1 MIKLAKV
8 KFNSKLKDVVFFVAY
23 GPNGMYFENVDDQKI
38 LHRTDGQDL
47 YTSRSYPIDGVSF
60 YTTKLGYSFVP
71 NVALNL
77 GLTGANPPSIN
88 LNGGNKST
96 ENWYLELYGWN
107 STLNTANDVFTLT
120 NRSSDYIQSND
131 DAMDGSTI
139 SYTIDKVSV
148 PSDIQ
153 TNLVTGD
160 TTVFNRLIVNFAGNI
175 AKGDKLTVKYG
186 NETITTNI
194 IENAT
199 NVSATWTA
207 SHIPDGTHWSFEY
220 THGEAPQP
228 PKPAEK
234 TYKLVSTLQNAK
246 IIEPQPIE
254 DDYGKLSYYL
264 DPKHTTIKLQAND
277 GYSFD
282 SDGSLK
288 YNRSRFNKATLT
300 IKATHTN
307 TATITLPTDIDWS
320 SQQYFMLTMSAVKS
334 ENVETPKPPK
344 PVEKTT
350 VEFTSSDDGIQWQNA
365 TMIDSGSNFTNPV
378 IIQKGYELRQPLAVE
393 FTDKNDKTVTLTY
406 GSGSNVYF
414 DGDTPNKTTWNL
426 TVNTGYKKLNIK
438 AGQTKYKTYELQ
450 TTLQNA
456 KIIEPQA
463 IEDDY
468 GKTRYYLDPKHTT
481 IKLQAND
488 GYTFESD
495 GSLTYQRD
503 LLDRGTLTI
512 KATHTNTATVTLP
525 SNIDWSNQDYFMLT
539 MGAVKSEIVETTG
552 GFTNIYKAD
561 YTNLL
566 KFSNEVIVKITGGQG
581 GSIQSYDVTP
591 YINNLIMLPFNV
603 PTGEKSTIVAG
614 NETFTTQLPTV
625 DNNYLTVDLGK
636 IKVDE
641 QYKNGFDYYQV
652 KTRLMLPYTNMIELD
667 PKHVINQTVSIKYI
681 VNVVNGDT
689 TINLSNNDDLF
700 YSNQVNLASEIPFIS
715 SATKGSQYTV
725 INQLKTVFRNSIKQ
739 AYIIIEQPT
748 PVLNSDFYPT
758 NEKGTLKG
766 YTGNVKASLLNNMD
780 INSNELNA
788 LQNILETGVKIK

>member
-1 MIKLAKV
+1 MVNYNQKYKNEVIVTITENDGNNYDSSVTDNGYFSAVGQKTSGKLTKISHVRHMNVWSV
-8 KFNSKLKDVVFFVAY
+8 KPDTVLKPEGNVIRISDDDGPLANIYTRHIHDEQLTGINTDVTLRFTSRDNNVTFNSFNSA
-23 GPNGMYFENVDDQKI
+23 GMTQDIGNLRNRENVVPF
-38 LHRTDGQDL
+38 DL
-47 YTSRSYPIDGVSF
+47 TVTTPSDVKCN
-60 YTTKLGYSFVP
+60 YTTGKHSYIKNQS
-71 NVALNL
+71 LNL
-77 GLTGANPPSIN
+77 TF
-88 LNGGNKST
+88 
-96 ENWYLELYGWN
+96 
-107 STLNTANDVFTLT
+107 D
-120 NRSSDYIQSND
+120 
-131 DAMDGSTI
+131 
-139 SYTIDKVSV
+139 
-148 PSDIQ
+148 
-153 TNLVTGD
+153 
-160 TTVFNRLIVNFAGNI
+160 GNI
-175 AKGDKLTVKYG
+175 KKGDKIILKRNNHNDVTS
-186 NETITTNI
+186 NI
-194 IENAT
+194 QFDSDFIFSNLGFN
-199 NVSATWTA
+199 NVTKAEF
-207 SHIPDGTHWSFEY
+207 IY
-220 THGEAPQP
+220 THGDTPQ
-228 PKPAEK
+228 
-234 TYKLVSTLQNAK
+234 
-246 IIEPQPIE
+246 
-254 DDYGKLSYYL
+254 
-264 DPKHTTIKLQAND
+264 
-277 GYSFD
+277 
-282 SDGSLK
+282 
-288 YNRSRFNKATLT
+288 
-300 IKATHTN
+300 
-307 TATITLPTDIDWS
+307 
-320 SQQYFMLTMSAVKS
+320 
-334 ENVETPKPPK
+334 PPK

-365 TMIDSGSNFTNPV
+365 TMVDSGSNFINPV
-378 IIQKGYELRQPLAVE
+378 IIQKGYKLINPLAIE
-393 FTDKNDKTVTLTY
+393 FTDKNDNTKTLTY
-406 GSGSNVYF
+406 GRGSILTF
-414 DGDTPNKTTWNL
+414 DGDDTRRNTWNL

-438 AGQTKYKTYELQ
+438 AGQTEYKTYKLES
-450 TTLQNA
+450 TLQNA
-456 KIIEPQA
+456 KIIEPQP

-468 GKTRYYLDPKHTT
+468 GKIRYYLDPKHTT

-488 GYTFESD
+488 GYTFEND
-495 GSLTYQRD
+495 GSLTYHSN
-503 LLDRGTLTI
+503 LLDQETLTI

-525 SNIDWSNQDYFMLT
+525 SNINWSVQQFFMLT

-561 YTNLL
+561 YNNLL
-566 KFSNEVIVKITGGQG
+566 KFSNEVIVKLTGGANAG
-581 GSIQSYDVTP
+581 IQSYDVTP

-603 PTGEKSTIVAG
+603 PTGDKSTIVAG

-625 DNNYLTVDLGK
+625 DNSYLTVDLGK

-652 KTRLMLPYTNMIELD
+652 KARLMLPYTNMIELD

>member
-1 MIKLAKV
+1 MANYNQKYKNDVIVTIKQNDGDNYDNTVTDNHYFAAVGQKTSGNLDSISRVEHIAVWAVKPDTILNLEDGNIKVYDDDGNLALLNV
-8 KFNSKLKDVVFFVAY
+8 RGQSNQQYSSLLINLPHSLHFNTRDSNIRFDDFNSLD
-23 GPNGMYFENVDDQKI
+23 GMTQDIDDLMDSENVVSFDLKTTTPSDVKCNYTTGSHSYIKGQSLNVTFDGNIKKGDTITLKRSGKNDVTCKI
-38 LHRTDGQDL
+38 L
-47 YTSRSYPIDGVSF
+47 
-60 YTTKLGYSFVP
+60 
-71 NVALNL
+71 
-77 GLTGANPPSIN
+77 
-88 LNGGNKST
+88 
-96 ENWYLELYGWN
+96 
-107 STLNTANDVFTLT
+107 
-120 NRSSDYIQSND
+120 
-131 DAMDGSTI
+131 
-139 SYTIDKVSV
+139 
-148 PSDIQ
+148 
-153 TNLVTGD
+153 
-160 TTVFNRLIVNFAGNI
+160 
-175 AKGDKLTVKYG
+175 
-186 NETITTNI
+186 
-194 IENAT
+194 
-199 NVSATWTA
+199 
-207 SHIPDGTHWSFEY
+207 
-220 THGEAPQP
+220 
-228 PKPAEK
+228 
-234 TYKLVSTLQNAK
+234 
-246 IIEPQPIE
+246 
-254 DDYGKLSYYL
+254 
-264 DPKHTTIKLQAND
+264 
-277 GYSFD
+277 FD
-282 SDGSLK
+282 SDFIFSNLVFDG
-288 YNRSRFNKATLT
+288 
-300 IKATHTN
+300 
-307 TATITLPTDIDWS
+307 
-320 SQQYFMLTMSAVKS
+320 VKNAEFIYS
-334 ENVETPKPPK
+334 HGDTPQPQPQPK

-365 TMIDSGSNFTNPV
+365 TMVDSGSNFTNPV
-378 IIQKGYELRQPLAVE
+378 IIQKGYELKQPLAVE
-393 FTDKNDKTVTLTY
+393 FTDKNDKTTTLTY
-406 GSGSNVYF
+406 GSGQTIYF
-414 DGDTPNKTTWNL
+414 DGDDTSKNKWNL

-438 AGQTKYKTYELQ
+438 AGQTKYKTYELEP
-450 TTLQNA
+450 TLQNA

-503 LLDRGTLTI
+503 LLDQGTLTI
-512 KATHTNTATVTLP
+512 PATHTNTATVTLP
-525 SNIDWSNQDYFMLT
+525 SDINWSIQDYFMLT

-603 PTGEKSTIVAG
+603 PTGEKSTIIAG

-667 PKHVINQTVSIKYI
+667 PKHVINQTVSIQYI

-780 INSNELNA
+780 INSNELNT

>member
-1 MIKLAKV
+1 MANYNQKYKNDVIVTIKQSDGDNYDNTVTDNNYFAAVGQKTSGNLDSISKVEHIAIWAVKPDTILNLEDSNIKVYDDDGDLALLNVRGQSKNQYSSLV
-8 KFNSKLKDVVFFVAY
+8 INLPHSLHFNTRDNNIRFDDFNSLD
-23 GPNGMYFENVDDQKI
+23 GMTQDIDDLMDSENV
-38 LHRTDGQDL
+38 
-47 YTSRSYPIDGVSF
+47 VSF
-60 YTTKLGYSFVP
+60 DLKTTTPSDVKCNYTTGSHSYIKGQS
-71 NVALNL
+71 LNL
-77 GLTGANPPSIN
+77 TF
-88 LNGGNKST
+88 
-96 ENWYLELYGWN
+96 
-107 STLNTANDVFTLT
+107 D
-120 NRSSDYIQSND
+120 
-131 DAMDGSTI
+131 
-139 SYTIDKVSV
+139 
-148 PSDIQ
+148 
-153 TNLVTGD
+153 
-160 TTVFNRLIVNFAGNI
+160 GNI
-175 AKGDKLTVKYG
+175 KKGDK
-186 NETITTNI
+186 ITLKRSGKNDVTCKILFDSDFIFSNLGFDGVTNAEFI
-194 IENAT
+194 
-199 NVSATWTA
+199 
-207 SHIPDGTHWSFEY
+207 Y
-220 THGEAPQP
+220 THGDTPQ
-228 PKPAEK
+228 
-234 TYKLVSTLQNAK
+234 
-246 IIEPQPIE
+246 
-254 DDYGKLSYYL
+254 
-264 DPKHTTIKLQAND
+264 
-277 GYSFD
+277 
-282 SDGSLK
+282 
-288 YNRSRFNKATLT
+288 
-300 IKATHTN
+300 
-307 TATITLPTDIDWS
+307 
-320 SQQYFMLTMSAVKS
+320 
-334 ENVETPKPPK
+334 PPK

-350 VEFTSSDDGIQWQNA
+350 VEFTSSDDGIQWQNTA
-365 TMIDSGSNFTNPV
+365 MVDSGSNFTNPV

-406 GSGSNVYF
+406 GSGSTVYF
-414 DGDTPNKTTWNL
+414 DGDTPNKNKWNL

-503 LLDRGTLTI
+503 LLDRETLTI
-512 KATHTNTATVTLP
+512 KATHTNTATITLP
-525 SNIDWSNQDYFMLT
+525 SDINWSNQDYFMLT

-566 KFSNEVIVKITGGQG
+566 KFSNEVIVKITGGTG
-581 GSIQSYDVTP
+581 GGVQSYDVTP

-667 PKHVINQTVSIKYI
+667 PKHVINQTVSIQYI

-725 INQLKTVFRNSIKQ
+725 INQLKTVFRNAIKQ

-788 LQNILETGVKIK
+788 LQNLLETGVKIK

>member
-1 MIKLAKV
+1 MVNYNQKFKNEVIVTIMQSDGNSYDSNISDNKYFSAVGQKTSGSFNNISQVNRINIWAV
-8 KFNSKLKDVVFFVAY
+8 KPDT
-23 GPNGMYFENVDDQKI
+23 I
-38 LHRTDGQDL
+38 
-47 YTSRSYPIDGVSF
+47 
-60 YTTKLGYSFVP
+60 
-71 NVALNL
+71 LNL
-77 GLTGANPPSIN
+77 
-88 LNGGNKST
+88 
-96 ENWYLELYGWN
+96 E
-107 STLNTANDVFTLT
+107 
-120 NRSSDYIQSND
+120 
-131 DAMDGSTI
+131 DGSI
-139 SYTIDKVSV
+139 KVY
-148 PSDIQ
+148 D
-153 TNLVTGD
+153 D
-160 TTVFNRLIVNFAGNI
+160 DGNI
-175 AKGDKLTVKYG
+175 ASIPVNGQSGQQYSSFGINLTRPLRFNTRDNNIRFDNFNDMDGMTQDISDLMDSDNVVSFDLKTTTPSDVKCNYTTGNHSFIKSQSLNVTFDGNIKKGDKIIIKRSGRNDAISNIQFDSDFIFSNLGFDNV
-186 NETITTNI
+186 TNAEFI
-194 IENAT
+194 
-199 NVSATWTA
+199 
-207 SHIPDGTHWSFEY
+207 Y
-220 THGEAPQP
+220 THGETPQP

-234 TYKLVSTLQNAK
+234 T
-246 IIEPQPIE
+246 
-254 DDYGKLSYYL
+254 
-264 DPKHTTIKLQAND
+264 
-277 GYSFD
+277 
-282 SDGSLK
+282 
-288 YNRSRFNKATLT
+288 
-300 IKATHTN
+300 
-307 TATITLPTDIDWS
+307 
-320 SQQYFMLTMSAVKS
+320 
-334 ENVETPKPPK
+334 
-344 PVEKTT
+344 T
-350 VEFTSSDDGIQWQNA
+350 VQFTSSDDGIQWQNA
-365 TMIDSGSNFTNPV
+365 TMVDGGSNFTNPV
-378 IIQKGYELRQPLAVE
+378 IIQKGYELRKPLAVE
-393 FTDKNDKTVTLTY
+393 FTDKNDKTTTLTY
-406 GSGSNVYF
+406 GSGSTIYF
-414 DGDTPNKTTWNL
+414 DGDNSEKNKWNL
-426 TVNTGYKKLNIK
+426 TINTGYKKLNIK
-438 AGQTKYKTYELQ
+438 AGQTKYKTYELEA
-450 TTLQNA
+450 TLQNA
-456 KIIEPQA
+456 KIIEPQP

-468 GKTRYYLDPKHTT
+468 GKQHYYLDPKHTT

-503 LLDRGTLTI
+503 LLDQATFTI

-525 SNIDWSNQDYFMLT
+525 SDIKWSIQDVFMLT

-566 KFSNEVIVKITGGQG
+566 KFSNEVIVKITGGTG
-581 GSIQSYDVTP
+581 ASVQSYDVTP

-603 PTGEKSTIVAG
+603 PTGDKSAIVAG

-667 PKHVINQTVSIKYI
+667 PKHVINQTVSIKYN

-689 TINLSNNDDLF
+689 TINLSNNDDVF

-788 LQNILETGVKIK
+788 LQNLLETGVKIK

>member
-1 MIKLAKV
+1 MANYNQKYKNDVIVTIKQNDGDNYDNSVTDNHYFASVGQKTSGNLDSISRVEHIVLWAVKPDTILNLKDSNIQVYDDDGNLARLNVRGQSNKQYSSLV
-8 KFNSKLKDVVFFVAY
+8 INLPHYLHFNTRDKNIRFDDFNSLD
-23 GPNGMYFENVDDQKI
+23 GMTQDIEDLMDSENVKYFNLTVTTPSDVKCN
-38 LHRTDGQDL
+38 
-47 YTSRSYPIDGVSF
+47 
-60 YTTKLGYSFVP
+60 YTTGRHSFINGQP
-71 NVALNL
+71 LNV
-77 GLTGANPPSIN
+77 TF
-88 LNGGNKST
+88 
-96 ENWYLELYGWN
+96 
-107 STLNTANDVFTLT
+107 D
-120 NRSSDYIQSND
+120 
-131 DAMDGSTI
+131 
-139 SYTIDKVSV
+139 
-148 PSDIQ
+148 
-153 TNLVTGD
+153 
-160 TTVFNRLIVNFAGNI
+160 GNI
-175 AKGDKLTVKYG
+175 RKGDKIVIKRNARNDAISNIQFDTDFIFSNLG
-186 NETITTNI
+186 FDGIT
-194 IENAT
+194 NAEFIY
-199 NVSATWTA
+199 
-207 SHIPDGTHWSFEY
+207 SHGDT
-220 THGEAPQP
+220 PQ
-228 PKPAEK
+228 
-234 TYKLVSTLQNAK
+234 
-246 IIEPQPIE
+246 
-254 DDYGKLSYYL
+254 
-264 DPKHTTIKLQAND
+264 
-277 GYSFD
+277 
-282 SDGSLK
+282 
-288 YNRSRFNKATLT
+288 
-300 IKATHTN
+300 
-307 TATITLPTDIDWS
+307 
-320 SQQYFMLTMSAVKS
+320 
-334 ENVETPKPPK
+334 PPK

-350 VEFTSSDDGIQWQNA
+350 VEFTSSDDGIQWQNP
-365 TMIDSGSNFTNPV
+365 TMVDSGSNFDNTV
-378 IIQKGYELRQPLAVE
+378 IIQKGYELRQPLFVE
-393 FTDKNDKTVTLTY
+393 FTDKNGKTTTLTY
-406 GSGSNVYF
+406 GYGSNVYL
-414 DGDTPNKTTWNL
+414 DGDTPNKNKWNL
-426 TVNTGYKKLNIK
+426 TVGTGYKKVNIK
-438 AGQTKYKTYELQ
+438 AGQTTYKTYEIQ
-450 TTLQNA
+450 PTLQNA

-503 LLDRGTLTI
+503 LLDQETLTI

-525 SNIDWSNQDYFMLT
+525 SDINWSNQDHFMLT

-566 KFSNEVIVKITGGQG
+566 KFSNEVIVKITGGTG
-581 GSIQSYDVTP
+581 GGVHPYDVTP

-667 PKHVINQTVSIKYI
+667 PKHVINQTVSIQYI

-725 INQLKTVFRNSIKQ
+725 INQLKTLFRNSIKQ

-788 LQNILETGVKIK
+788 LQNLLETGVKIK

>member
-8 KFNSKLKDVVFFVAY
+8 KFNSKVKDVVFFVAY
-23 GPNGMYFENVDDQKI
+23 GPDGMYFENVDDQKI

-77 GLTGANPPSIN
+77 GLPGGNPPTIN

-107 STLNTANDVFTLT
+107 RTSNTANDVFTLT
-120 NRSSDYIQSND
+120 NRSSNYIQSND

-148 PSDIQ
+148 PNDIQ

-186 NETITTNI
+186 DKTITTNI

-207 SHIPDGTHWSFEY
+207 SRIPDGTHWSFAY
-220 THGEAPQP
+220 THG
-228 PKPAEK
+228 
-234 TYKLVSTLQNAK
+234 
-246 IIEPQPIE
+246 
-254 DDYGKLSYYL
+254 D
-264 DPKHTTIKLQAND
+264 
-277 GYSFD
+277 
-282 SDGSLK
+282 
-288 YNRSRFNKATLT
+288 
-300 IKATHTN
+300 
-307 TATITLPTDIDWS
+307 
-320 SQQYFMLTMSAVKS
+320 
-334 ENVETPKPPK
+334 TPKPPK

-350 VEFTSSDDGIQWQNA
+350 VEFTSSDDGIQWQNPS
-365 TMIDSGSNFTNPV
+365 MVDSGSNFTNTV
-378 IIQKGYELRQPLAVE
+378 IIQPGYELRKPLDVE
-393 FTDKNDKTVTLTY
+393 FTDKNDKTTTLTY
-406 GSGSNVYF
+406 GSGSTIYR
-414 DGDTPNKTTWNL
+414 DGDDTSKNKWILNI
-426 TVNTGYKKLNIK
+426 NTGYKKLNIK

-503 LLDRGTLTI
+503 LLDRETLTI

-525 SNIDWSNQDYFMLT
+525 YDINWSNQDYFMLT

>member
-1 MIKLAKV
+1 MANYNQKYKNEVIVTIGENDGYLFDISVSDNKVFSAVGQKTSNNLNNISSVSRFSVWAVKPDTILNLEDGNIKIYDDDGGLVNIILSGFNNKQWNGLTYTRPTTLHFNTRDNNIRFDD
-8 KFNSKLKDVVFFVAY
+8 FNSLD
-23 GPNGMYFENVDDQKI
+23 GMTQDIADLMNSENV
-38 LHRTDGQDL
+38 GSFDL
-47 YTSRSYPIDGVSF
+47 KTTAPSDVKCN
-60 YTTKLGYSFVP
+60 YTTGSHSYIKGQGV
-71 NVALNL
+71 NL
-77 GLTGANPPSIN
+77 TF
-88 LNGGNKST
+88 
-96 ENWYLELYGWN
+96 
-107 STLNTANDVFTLT
+107 D
-120 NRSSDYIQSND
+120 
-131 DAMDGSTI
+131 
-139 SYTIDKVSV
+139 
-148 PSDIQ
+148 
-153 TNLVTGD
+153 
-160 TTVFNRLIVNFAGNI
+160 GNI
-175 AKGDKLTVKYG
+175 KKGDKITIKRNGRNDLTS
-186 NETITTNI
+186 TIQFDTDLIFSNFNFDGVTNAEFI
-194 IENAT
+194 
-199 NVSATWTA
+199 
-207 SHIPDGTHWSFEY
+207 Y
-220 THGEAPQP
+220 THGE
-228 PKPAEK
+228 
-234 TYKLVSTLQNAK
+234 T
-246 IIEPQPIE
+246 
-254 DDYGKLSYYL
+254 
-264 DPKHTTIKLQAND
+264 
-277 GYSFD
+277 
-282 SDGSLK
+282 
-288 YNRSRFNKATLT
+288 
-300 IKATHTN
+300 
-307 TATITLPTDIDWS
+307 
-320 SQQYFMLTMSAVKS
+320 
-334 ENVETPKPPK
+334 PK
-344 PVEKTT
+344 PVEKTN

-365 TMIDSGSNFTNPV
+365 TMVDSGSNFNNPV
-378 IIQKGYELRQPLAVE
+378 IVQKGYELRQPLAVE

-406 GSGSNVYF
+406 GSGSNVYL
-414 DGDTPNKTTWNL
+414 DGDTPNKSKWNL
-426 TVNTGYKKLNIK
+426 TVGTGYKKLNIK
-438 AGQTKYKTYELQ
+438 AGQTKYKTYELEP
-450 TTLQNA
+450 TLQNA
-456 KIIEPQA
+456 KIIEPQP

-503 LLDRGTLTI
+503 LLDRETLTI

-525 SNIDWSNQDYFMLT
+525 ADINWSNQDYFMLT

-566 KFSNEVIVKITGGQG
+566 KFSNEVIVKITGGTG
-581 GSIQSYDVTP
+581 GGVQSYDVTP

-667 PKHVINQTVSIKYI
+667 PKHVINQTVSIQYI

>member
-1 MIKLAKV
+1 MVNYNQKYKNEVIVSITENDGNNYDSSVTDNGYFSAVGQKTSGKFTKISRVRQVNVWAVKPDTILNPDGNKIKINDDDGPLAVMYTRSVNNKQLTSIGTDV
-8 KFNSKLKDVVFFVAY
+8 SLRFTSRDNNVRFDSFNS
-23 GPNGMYFENVDDQKI
+23 NGMTQNIDDLMNRENVV
-38 LHRTDGQDL
+38 LFDL
-47 YTSRSYPIDGVSF
+47 KVTSPSDVKCN
-60 YTTKLGYSFVP
+60 YTTGKHYYIKNQS
-71 NVALNL
+71 LNL
-77 GLTGANPPSIN
+77 T
-88 LNGGNKST
+88 
-96 ENWYLELYGWN
+96 
-107 STLNTANDVFTLT
+107 F
-120 NRSSDYIQSND
+120 
-131 DAMDGSTI
+131 DG
-139 SYTIDKVSV
+139 
-148 PSDIQ
+148 DIK
-153 TNLVTGD
+153 
-160 TTVFNRLIVNFAGNI
+160 
-175 AKGDKLTVKYG
+175 KGDKIILKRSGHNDVIS
-186 NETITTNI
+186 TIQFDTDFIFSNLGF
-194 IENAT
+194 N
-199 NVSATWTA
+199 NVTKAEF
-207 SHIPDGTHWSFEY
+207 IY
-220 THGEAPQP
+220 THGDTPQ
-228 PKPAEK
+228 
-234 TYKLVSTLQNAK
+234 
-246 IIEPQPIE
+246 
-254 DDYGKLSYYL
+254 
-264 DPKHTTIKLQAND
+264 
-277 GYSFD
+277 
-282 SDGSLK
+282 
-288 YNRSRFNKATLT
+288 
-300 IKATHTN
+300 
-307 TATITLPTDIDWS
+307 
-320 SQQYFMLTMSAVKS
+320 
-334 ENVETPKPPK
+334 PPK

-350 VEFTSSDDGIQWQNA
+350 VEFTSSDDGIQWQNT

-378 IIQKGYELRQPLAVE
+378 IIQKGYELRKPLAVD
-393 FTDKNDKTVTLTY
+393 FTDKNDKTTTLTY
-406 GSGSNVYF
+406 GKDTFLYF
-414 DGDTPNKTTWNL
+414 DGDAPSKNKWNL

-438 AGQTKYKTYELQ
+438 AGQTKYKTYKLVP
-450 TTLQNA
+450 TLQNA
-456 KIIEPQA
+456 KIIEPQP

-468 GKTRYYLDPKHTT
+468 GKSRYYLDPKHNT

-495 GSLTYQRD
+495 GSLSYHRD
-503 LLDRGTLTI
+503 NRLDQETLTI
-512 KATHTNTATVTLP
+512 KATHTNTVSITLP
-525 SNIDWSNQDYFMLT
+525 SDINWSIQEFFTLT

-561 YTNLL
+561 YNNLL
-566 KFSNEVIVKITGGQG
+566 KFSNEVIVKLTGGASAG
-581 GSIQSYDVTP
+581 IQSYDVTP

-603 PTGEKSTIVAG
+603 PTGDKSNIVAG

-780 INSNELNA
+780 INSNELIA
-788 LQNILETGVKIK
+788 LQNLLETGVKIK

>member
-1 MIKLAKV
+1 MVNYNQKYKNDVIVSITENDGNNYDSSVTDNGYFSAVGQKTSGNLDSISRVESFTIYAV
-8 KFNSKLKDVVFFVAY
+8 KPDT
-23 GPNGMYFENVDDQKI
+23 I
-38 LHRTDGQDL
+38 
-47 YTSRSYPIDGVSF
+47 
-60 YTTKLGYSFVP
+60 
-71 NVALNL
+71 LNL
-77 GLTGANPPSIN
+77 ESGNVKVYDDDGNIGSLSLSNLRNHQYSSLSIN
-88 LNGGNKST
+88 LPRSLHFNTRDNNIRFDDFNSLDGMTQDIEDLMASENVVSFDLKTTTPSDVKCNYTTGSHSYIKGQSVNVTFDGNIKKGDT
-96 ENWYLELYGWN
+96 I
-107 STLNTANDVFTLT
+107 TLKRSGKNDVTC
-120 NRSSDYIQSND
+120 
-131 DAMDGSTI
+131 
-139 SYTIDKVSV
+139 
-148 PSDIQ
+148 
-153 TNLVTGD
+153 
-160 TTVFNRLIVNFAGNI
+160 
-175 AKGDKLTVKYG
+175 
-186 NETITTNI
+186 
-194 IENAT
+194 
-199 NVSATWTA
+199 
-207 SHIPDGTHWSFEY
+207 
-220 THGEAPQP
+220 
-228 PKPAEK
+228 
-234 TYKLVSTLQNAK
+234 K
-246 IIEPQPIE
+246 I
-254 DDYGKLSYYL
+254 L
-264 DPKHTTIKLQAND
+264 
-277 GYSFD
+277 FD
-282 SDGSLK
+282 SDFIFSNLG
-288 YNRSRFNKATLT
+288 FAGV
-300 IKATHTN
+300 TN
-307 TATITLPTDIDWS
+307 AEFIYSHGD
-320 SQQYFMLTMSAVKS
+320 
-334 ENVETPKPPK
+334 TPQPPK

-365 TMIDSGSNFTNPV
+365 TMVDSGSNFTNPV
-378 IIQKGYELRQPLAVE
+378 IIQKGYELRKPLAVE

-406 GSGSNVYF
+406 GSGSNVYL
-414 DGDTPNKTTWNL
+414 DGDTPNKNKWNL
-426 TVNTGYKKLNIK
+426 TVSTGYKKLNIK
-438 AGQTKYKTYELQ
+438 AGQTKYKTYELEP
-450 TTLQNA
+450 TLQNA
-456 KIIEPQA
+456 KIIEPQP

-503 LLDRGTLTI
+503 MLDRGTLII

-525 SNIDWSNQDYFMLT
+525 TDIDWSNQQYFMLT

-581 GSIQSYDVTP
+581 GGVQSYDVTP

-667 PKHVINQTVSIKYI
+667 PKHVINQTVSIQYI

-788 LQNILETGVKIK
+788 LQNLLETGVKIK

>member
-1 MIKLAKV
+1 MANYNQKYKNEVIVTISENDGNIFDSTVTDNKIFSAVGQKTSNNLNNISQVSKFTVWAVKPDTILNLEDGNIKIYDDDGALVNIILSNFSNKQWNGITYTRPTTLHFNNRDNNIRFDD
-8 KFNSKLKDVVFFVAY
+8 FNSLD
-23 GPNGMYFENVDDQKI
+23 GMTQDIADLMDSENVISFDLKTTTPSDVKCNYTTGSHSYIKGQGVNVTFDGNIKKGDTI
-38 LHRTDGQDL
+38 TIKRNGKNNVTSIIQFDTDL
-47 YTSRSYPIDGVSF
+47 IFCNFNFDGV
-60 YTTKLGYSFVP
+60 
-71 NVALNL
+71 
-77 GLTGANPPSIN
+77 
-88 LNGGNKST
+88 
-96 ENWYLELYGWN
+96 
-107 STLNTANDVFTLT
+107 T
-120 NRSSDYIQSND
+120 NAEFI
-131 DAMDGSTI
+131 
-139 SYTIDKVSV
+139 
-148 PSDIQ
+148 
-153 TNLVTGD
+153 
-160 TTVFNRLIVNFAGNI
+160 
-175 AKGDKLTVKYG
+175 
-186 NETITTNI
+186 
-194 IENAT
+194 
-199 NVSATWTA
+199 
-207 SHIPDGTHWSFEY
+207 Y
-220 THGEAPQP
+220 THGEA
-228 PKPAEK
+228 
-234 TYKLVSTLQNAK
+234 
-246 IIEPQPIE
+246 
-254 DDYGKLSYYL
+254 
-264 DPKHTTIKLQAND
+264 
-277 GYSFD
+277 
-282 SDGSLK
+282 
-288 YNRSRFNKATLT
+288 
-300 IKATHTN
+300 
-307 TATITLPTDIDWS
+307 
-320 SQQYFMLTMSAVKS
+320 
-334 ENVETPKPPK
+334 PK

-350 VEFTSSDDGIQWQNA
+350 VEFTSSDDGIQWQNP
-365 TMIDSGSNFTNPV
+365 TMVDSGSNFTNPV
-378 IIQKGYELRQPLAVE
+378 IIQKGYELRKPLAVE
-393 FTDKNDKTVTLTY
+393 FTDKNDKTTTLTY
-406 GSGSNVYF
+406 GSGSTVYF

-438 AGQTKYKTYELQ
+438 AGQTTYKTYELSP
-450 TTLQNA
+450 TLQNA
-456 KIIEPQA
+456 KIIEPQP

-488 GYTFESD
+488 GYTFEND
-495 GSLTYQRD
+495 GSLTYNRD
-503 LLDRGTLTI
+503 ELDQETLTI
-512 KATHTNTATVTLP
+512 KATHTNNVSITLP
-525 SNIDWSNQDYFMLT
+525 SDINWSVQDGFMLT

-566 KFSNEVIVKITGGQG
+566 KFSNEVIVKITGGTG
-581 GSIQSYDVTP
+581 GGVQSYDVTP

-603 PTGEKSTIVAG
+603 PTGENSAIVAG
-614 NETFTTQLPTV
+614 NETFNTQLPTV

-667 PKHVINQTVSIKYI
+667 PKHVINQTVSIQYI

>member
-1 MIKLAKV
+1 MANYNQKYKNDVIVTIIQNDNDNYDNTVTDNKYFAAVGQKTSGNLDSISRVEHIRIYAVKPDAILNLEDGQIKVYDDDGNLALLNV
-8 KFNSKLKDVVFFVAY
+8 RGQSNQQYSSLEINLPHSLHFNNRDTNIRFDDFNSLD
-23 GPNGMYFENVDDQKI
+23 GMTQDIDD
-38 LHRTDGQDL
+38 LMGSEHV
-47 YTSRSYPIDGVSF
+47 VSF
-60 YTTKLGYSFVP
+60 DLKTTTPSDVKCNYTTGRHSFIKGQSV
-71 NVALNL
+71 NV
-77 GLTGANPPSIN
+77 TF
-88 LNGGNKST
+88 
-96 ENWYLELYGWN
+96 
-107 STLNTANDVFTLT
+107 D
-120 NRSSDYIQSND
+120 
-131 DAMDGSTI
+131 
-139 SYTIDKVSV
+139 
-148 PSDIQ
+148 
-153 TNLVTGD
+153 
-160 TTVFNRLIVNFAGNI
+160 GNI
-175 AKGDKLTVKYG
+175 RKGDKI
-186 NETITTNI
+186 TIKRNARNDAISNIQFDTDFVFSNLGFDGITNAEFI
-194 IENAT
+194 
-199 NVSATWTA
+199 
-207 SHIPDGTHWSFEY
+207 Y
-220 THGEAPQP
+220 THGDTPQP
-228 PKPAEK
+228 PKPA
-234 TYKLVSTLQNAK
+234 
-246 IIEPQPIE
+246 
-254 DDYGKLSYYL
+254 
-264 DPKHTTIKLQAND
+264 
-277 GYSFD
+277 
-282 SDGSLK
+282 
-288 YNRSRFNKATLT
+288 
-300 IKATHTN
+300 
-307 TATITLPTDIDWS
+307 
-320 SQQYFMLTMSAVKS
+320 
-334 ENVETPKPPK
+334 
-344 PVEKTT
+344 EKTT
-350 VEFTSSDDGIQWQNA
+350 VEFTSSDDGIQWQNT
-365 TMIDSGSNFTNPV
+365 TMVDSGSNFINPV
-378 IIQKGYELRQPLAVE
+378 IIQPGYELRQPLAVE
-393 FTDKNDKTVTLTY
+393 FTDKNDKTTTLTY
-406 GSGSNVYF
+406 GSGSNVYL
-414 DGDTPNKTTWNL
+414 DGDTPNKNKWNL
-426 TVNTGYKKLNIK
+426 TINTGYKKLNIK

-468 GKTRYYLDPKHTT
+468 GKSRYYLDPKHTT

-503 LLDRGTLTI
+503 LLDRETLTI

-525 SNIDWSNQDYFMLT
+525 SDINWSNQDYFMLT

-581 GSIQSYDVTP
+581 GSVQSYDVTP

>member
-1 MIKLAKV
+1 MVNYNQKYKNEVIVTLKQNDGDNYDNTVTDNKYFASVGQKTSDNLDNISRVDSVTLFSVKPDTILNLESGNVKV
-8 KFNSKLKDVVFFVAY
+8 YDDDGNIGSMNLSNIRNQQWSSLIINLPRSLRFTTRDINIRFDDFNTLD
-23 GPNGMYFENVDDQKI
+23 GMTQDIADLMDSQNV
-38 LHRTDGQDL
+38 
-47 YTSRSYPIDGVSF
+47 VSF
-60 YTTKLGYSFVP
+60 NLQTITPSDVKCNYTTGSHSYINGQSV
-71 NVALNL
+71 NV
-77 GLTGANPPSIN
+77 TF
-88 LNGGNKST
+88 
-96 ENWYLELYGWN
+96 
-107 STLNTANDVFTLT
+107 D
-120 NRSSDYIQSND
+120 
-131 DAMDGSTI
+131 
-139 SYTIDKVSV
+139 
-148 PSDIQ
+148 
-153 TNLVTGD
+153 
-160 TTVFNRLIVNFAGNI
+160 GNI
-175 AKGDKLTVKYG
+175 KKGDKIIIKRSGKNDVTCKILFDTDFIFSNLGFAGV
-186 NETITTNI
+186 TNAEFI
-194 IENAT
+194 
-199 NVSATWTA
+199 
-207 SHIPDGTHWSFEY
+207 Y
-220 THGEAPQP
+220 THGDTPQ
-228 PKPAEK
+228 
-234 TYKLVSTLQNAK
+234 
-246 IIEPQPIE
+246 
-254 DDYGKLSYYL
+254 
-264 DPKHTTIKLQAND
+264 
-277 GYSFD
+277 
-282 SDGSLK
+282 
-288 YNRSRFNKATLT
+288 
-300 IKATHTN
+300 
-307 TATITLPTDIDWS
+307 
-320 SQQYFMLTMSAVKS
+320 
-334 ENVETPKPPK
+334 PPK

-350 VEFTSSDDGIQWQNA
+350 VEFTSSDDGIQWQNS
-365 TMIDSGSNFTNPV
+365 TMVDSGSNFINPV

-393 FTDKNDKTVTLTY
+393 FTDKSGKTTTLTY
-406 GSGSNVYF
+406 GSGSTIYF
-414 DGDTPNKTTWNL
+414 DGDTPNKNKWNL

-438 AGQTKYKTYELQ
+438 AGQTKYKTYELEP
-450 TTLQNA
+450 TLQNA

-481 IKLQAND
+481 IKVQAND

-495 GSLTYQRD
+495 GSLTYQKD
-503 LLDRGTLTI
+503 LLDQATLTI
-512 KATHTNTATVTLP
+512 KATHTNTVTVTLP
-525 SNIDWSNQDYFMLT
+525 LNIDWSNQQYFRLT

-581 GSIQSYDVTP
+581 GGIQSYDVTP

-603 PTGEKSTIVAG
+603 PTGDKSTIVAG

-667 PKHVINQTVSIKYI
+667 PKHVINQTVSIQYI

>member
-1 MIKLAKV
+1 MVNYNQKYKNDVIVTIKQNDSDNYDNTVTDNHYFAAVGQKTSGNLYSISRVESFTIYAV
-8 KFNSKLKDVVFFVAY
+8 KPDT
-23 GPNGMYFENVDDQKI
+23 I
-38 LHRTDGQDL
+38 
-47 YTSRSYPIDGVSF
+47 
-60 YTTKLGYSFVP
+60 
-71 NVALNL
+71 LNL
-77 GLTGANPPSIN
+77 ESGNVKVYDDDGNIGSLSLSNLRNQQYSSLSIN
-88 LNGGNKST
+88 LPRSLRFTTRDNNIRFDDFNTLDGMTKDIDDLMDSENVVSFDLKTTTPSDVKCNYTTGSHSYIKGQSVNVTFDGNIKKGDTITIKRS
-96 ENWYLELYGWN
+96 GK
-107 STLNTANDVFTLT
+107 NDVTCKILFDT
-120 NRSSDYIQSND
+120 DFIFSNL
-131 DAMDGSTI
+131 G
-139 SYTIDKVSV
+139 
-148 PSDIQ
+148 
-153 TNLVTGD
+153 
-160 TTVFNRLIVNFAGNI
+160 FAG
-175 AKGDKLTVKYG
+175 V
-186 NETITTNI
+186 TNAEFI
-194 IENAT
+194 
-199 NVSATWTA
+199 
-207 SHIPDGTHWSFEY
+207 Y
-220 THGEAPQP
+220 THGDTPQP
-228 PKPAEK
+228 PKPVEKTTVEFTSADDGIQWQNATMVDSGSNFTNPVIIQKGYELRKPLAVEFTDKNDKTTTLTYGSGSTVYFDGDDTSKNKWNLTASTGYKKLNIKAGQTKYK
-234 TYKLVSTLQNAK
+234 TYKLEPTLQNAK

-254 DDYGKLSYYL
+254 DDYGK
-264 DPKHTTIKLQAND
+264 
-277 GYSFD
+277 
-282 SDGSLK
+282 
-288 YNRSRFNKATLT
+288 
-300 IKATHTN
+300 
-307 TATITLPTDIDWS
+307 
-320 SQQYFMLTMSAVKS
+320 
-334 ENVETPKPPK
+334 
-344 PVEKTT
+344 
-350 VEFTSSDDGIQWQNA
+350 
-365 TMIDSGSNFTNPV
+365 
-378 IIQKGYELRQPLAVE
+378 
-393 FTDKNDKTVTLTY
+393 
-406 GSGSNVYF
+406 
-414 DGDTPNKTTWNL
+414 
-426 TVNTGYKKLNIK
+426 
-438 AGQTKYKTYELQ
+438 
-450 TTLQNA
+450 
-456 KIIEPQA
+456 
-463 IEDDY
+463 
-468 GKTRYYLDPKHTT
+468 TRYYLDPKHTT
-481 IKLQAND
+481 ITLQAND

-503 LLDRGTLTI
+503 LLDRETLTI

-525 SNIDWSNQDYFMLT
+525 TDIDWSNQDYFMLT

-581 GSIQSYDVTP
+581 GGIQSYDVTP

-725 INQLKTVFRNSIKQ
+725 INQLKTLFRNSIKQ

-788 LQNILETGVKIK
+788 LQNILETGVKLK

>member
-1 MIKLAKV
+1 MVNYNQKYKNEVIVTISENDGTVFDSTVSDNRFFSAIGQKTSGNLNNISDVKRIDVWAVKPDAILNLEDGSIKVYDDDGLLANLNLSGLSSKQWSSIGSNLI
-8 KFNSKLKDVVFFVAY
+8 KHLRFGNRDTNIRFDNFNDMD
-23 GPNGMYFENVDDQKI
+23 GMTQNISDLMDSDNV
-38 LHRTDGQDL
+38 
-47 YTSRSYPIDGVSF
+47 VSF
-60 YTTKLGYSFVP
+60 DLKTTTPSDVKCNYTTGNHSYIKGQSF
-71 NVALNL
+71 NL
-77 GLTGANPPSIN
+77 TF
-88 LNGGNKST
+88 
-96 ENWYLELYGWN
+96 
-107 STLNTANDVFTLT
+107 D
-120 NRSSDYIQSND
+120 
-131 DAMDGSTI
+131 
-139 SYTIDKVSV
+139 
-148 PSDIQ
+148 
-153 TNLVTGD
+153 
-160 TTVFNRLIVNFAGNI
+160 GNI
-175 AKGDKLTVKYG
+175 KKGDKIIIKRSGRNDAISNILFDTDFIFSNLGFNGV
-186 NETITTNI
+186 TNAEFI
-194 IENAT
+194 
-199 NVSATWTA
+199 
-207 SHIPDGTHWSFEY
+207 Y
-220 THGEAPQP
+220 THGDTPQP

-234 TYKLVSTLQNAK
+234 T
-246 IIEPQPIE
+246 
-254 DDYGKLSYYL
+254 
-264 DPKHTTIKLQAND
+264 
-277 GYSFD
+277 
-282 SDGSLK
+282 
-288 YNRSRFNKATLT
+288 
-300 IKATHTN
+300 
-307 TATITLPTDIDWS
+307 
-320 SQQYFMLTMSAVKS
+320 
-334 ENVETPKPPK
+334 
-344 PVEKTT
+344 T
-350 VEFTSSDDGIQWQNA
+350 VEFTSADDGIQWQNA
-365 TMIDSGSNFTNPV
+365 TMVDSGSNFTNPV

-393 FTDKNDKTVTLTY
+393 FTDKTNKTTTLTY
-406 GSGSNVYF
+406 GSGSTIYF
-414 DGDTPNKTTWNL
+414 DGDNSEKNKWNL
-426 TVNTGYKKLNIK
+426 TINTGYKKLNIK
-438 AGQTKYKTYELQ
+438 AGQTKYKTYKLEP
-450 TTLQNA
+450 TLQNA

-481 IKLQAND
+481 VTLQAND

-495 GSLTYQRD
+495 GSLTYHLN
-503 LLDRGTLTI
+503 LLDQETLTI

-525 SNIDWSNQDYFMLT
+525 PNIDWSAQNVFMLT

-566 KFSNEVIVKITGGQG
+566 KFSNEVIVRITGGTG
-581 GSIQSYDVTP
+581 GGVQSYDVTP
-591 YINNLIMLPFNV
+591 YINNLIMIPFNV

-625 DNNYLTVDLGK
+625 DDNYLTVDLGK

-667 PKHVINQTVSIKYI
+667 PKHVINQTVSIQYI

-689 TINLSNNDDLF
+689 TINLSNGDDIF

-788 LQNILETGVKIK
+788 LQNLLETGVKIK

>member
-1 MIKLAKV
+1 MVNYNQKYKNEVIVTAIQNDGNSYDSSVSDNKYFSAIGQKTSGNLDSISQVTHINLWAVKPDAILNLEDGNIKVYDDDGNLTFLNLSGLSNNQLSCIAIKLPHSLH
-8 KFNSKLKDVVFFVAY
+8 FNTRDNNIRFDDFNTLD
-23 GPNGMYFENVDDQKI
+23 GMTQDIEDLLNSENVVSFDLKVTTPSDVKCNYTTGNHSYIKGQSFNLTFDGNIKKGDTITLKRSGKNDVTCKI
-38 LHRTDGQDL
+38 LFDTDFIF
-47 YTSRSYPIDGVSF
+47 S
-60 YTTKLGYSFVP
+60 
-71 NVALNL
+71 NL
-77 GLTGANPPSIN
+77 GF
-88 LNGGNKST
+88 NG
-96 ENWYLELYGWN
+96 
-107 STLNTANDVFTLT
+107 VT
-120 NRSSDYIQSND
+120 NAEFI
-131 DAMDGSTI
+131 
-139 SYTIDKVSV
+139 
-148 PSDIQ
+148 
-153 TNLVTGD
+153 
-160 TTVFNRLIVNFAGNI
+160 
-175 AKGDKLTVKYG
+175 
-186 NETITTNI
+186 
-194 IENAT
+194 
-199 NVSATWTA
+199 
-207 SHIPDGTHWSFEY
+207 Y
-220 THGEAPQP
+220 THGETPQP
-228 PKPAEK
+228 PKPA
-234 TYKLVSTLQNAK
+234 
-246 IIEPQPIE
+246 
-254 DDYGKLSYYL
+254 
-264 DPKHTTIKLQAND
+264 
-277 GYSFD
+277 
-282 SDGSLK
+282 
-288 YNRSRFNKATLT
+288 
-300 IKATHTN
+300 
-307 TATITLPTDIDWS
+307 
-320 SQQYFMLTMSAVKS
+320 
-334 ENVETPKPPK
+334 
-344 PVEKTT
+344 EKTT
-350 VEFTSSDDGIQWQNA
+350 VEFTSSDDGIQWQNS
-365 TMIDSGSNFTNPV
+365 TMVDSGSNFINPV

-393 FTDKNDKTVTLTY
+393 FTDKNDKTTTLTY
-406 GSGSNVYF
+406 GSGSNVYL
-414 DGDTPNKTTWNL
+414 DGDTPNKNKWNL
-426 TVNTGYKKLNIK
+426 TVSTGYKKLNIK

-456 KIIEPQA
+456 KIIEPQP

-488 GYTFESD
+488 GYTFEND

-503 LLDRGTLTI
+503 LLDRETLTI
-512 KATHTNTATVTLP
+512 KATHTNTATITLP
-525 SNIDWSNQDYFMLT
+525 TDINWSNQDYFMLT

-566 KFSNEVIVKITGGQG
+566 KFSNEVIVKITGGTG
-581 GSIQSYDVTP
+581 GGVQSYDVTP

-625 DNNYLTVDLGK
+625 DNSYLTVDLGK

-788 LQNILETGVKIK
+788 LQNLLETGVKIK

>member
-1 MIKLAKV
+1 MANYNQKYKNDVIVTIKQNDGDNYDNTITDNHYFAAVGQKTSGNLDSISRVEHIAIWAVKPDTILNLEDGQIKVYDDDGNLALLNV
-8 KFNSKLKDVVFFVAY
+8 SGQSNSQYSSLVINLPHSLHFNTRDSNIRFDDFNSLD
-23 GPNGMYFENVDDQKI
+23 GMTQDIDDLMDSENVVSFDLKTTTPSDVKCNYTTGSHSYIKGQSLNVTFDGNIKKGDTITLKRSGKNDVTCKI
-38 LHRTDGQDL
+38 L
-47 YTSRSYPIDGVSF
+47 
-60 YTTKLGYSFVP
+60 
-71 NVALNL
+71 
-77 GLTGANPPSIN
+77 
-88 LNGGNKST
+88 
-96 ENWYLELYGWN
+96 
-107 STLNTANDVFTLT
+107 
-120 NRSSDYIQSND
+120 
-131 DAMDGSTI
+131 
-139 SYTIDKVSV
+139 
-148 PSDIQ
+148 
-153 TNLVTGD
+153 
-160 TTVFNRLIVNFAGNI
+160 
-175 AKGDKLTVKYG
+175 
-186 NETITTNI
+186 
-194 IENAT
+194 
-199 NVSATWTA
+199 
-207 SHIPDGTHWSFEY
+207 
-220 THGEAPQP
+220 
-228 PKPAEK
+228 
-234 TYKLVSTLQNAK
+234 
-246 IIEPQPIE
+246 
-254 DDYGKLSYYL
+254 
-264 DPKHTTIKLQAND
+264 
-277 GYSFD
+277 FD
-282 SDGSLK
+282 SDFIFSNLG
-288 YNRSRFNKATLT
+288 F
-300 IKATHTN
+300 
-307 TATITLPTDIDWS
+307 DG
-320 SQQYFMLTMSAVKS
+320 VKNAEFIYS
-334 ENVETPKPPK
+334 HGDTPQPPK

-365 TMIDSGSNFTNPV
+365 TMVDSGSNFTNPV

-406 GSGSNVYF
+406 GSGSNVYL
-414 DGDTPNKTTWNL
+414 DGDTPNKNKWNL
-426 TVNTGYKKLNIK
+426 TVSTGYKKLNIK

-503 LLDRGTLTI
+503 LLDRETLTI
-512 KATHTNTATVTLP
+512 KATHTNTATITLP
-525 SNIDWSNQDYFMLT
+525 SDINWSNQDYFMLT
-539 MGAVKSEIVETTG
+539 MGAVKAEIVETTG

-581 GSIQSYDVTP
+581 GGIQSYDVTP

-725 INQLKTVFRNSIKQ
+725 INQLKTAFRNSIKQ

-780 INSNELNA
+780 INYNELNA

>member
-1 MIKLAKV
+1 MANYNQKYKNEVIVTIKQSDGDNYDNTVTDNKYFAAVGQKTSGNLDSIARVEHIAIWSVKPDTILNLEDGNIKVYDDNGNLALLNVRGQSKNQYSSLV
-8 KFNSKLKDVVFFVAY
+8 INLPHSLHFNTRDNNIRFDDFNSLD
-23 GPNGMYFENVDDQKI
+23 GMTQDIDDLMDSENV
-38 LHRTDGQDL
+38 
-47 YTSRSYPIDGVSF
+47 VSF
-60 YTTKLGYSFVP
+60 DLKTTTPSDVKCNYTTGNHSYIKGQS
-71 NVALNL
+71 LNL
-77 GLTGANPPSIN
+77 TF
-88 LNGGNKST
+88 
-96 ENWYLELYGWN
+96 
-107 STLNTANDVFTLT
+107 D
-120 NRSSDYIQSND
+120 
-131 DAMDGSTI
+131 
-139 SYTIDKVSV
+139 
-148 PSDIQ
+148 
-153 TNLVTGD
+153 
-160 TTVFNRLIVNFAGNI
+160 GNI
-175 AKGDKLTVKYG
+175 KKGDK
-186 NETITTNI
+186 I
-194 IENAT
+194 IIKRSGKNDVT
-199 NVSATWTA
+199 C
-207 SHIPDGTHWSFEY
+207 
-220 THGEAPQP
+220 
-228 PKPAEK
+228 
-234 TYKLVSTLQNAK
+234 K
-246 IIEPQPIE
+246 I
-254 DDYGKLSYYL
+254 L
-264 DPKHTTIKLQAND
+264 
-277 GYSFD
+277 FD
-282 SDGSLK
+282 SDFIFSNLG
-288 YNRSRFNKATLT
+288 FDGV
-300 IKATHTN
+300 TN
-307 TATITLPTDIDWS
+307 AEFIYSHGD
-320 SQQYFMLTMSAVKS
+320 
-334 ENVETPKPPK
+334 TPQPPK

-350 VEFTSSDDGIQWQNA
+350 VEFTSSDDGIKWQNA
-365 TMIDSGSNFTNPV
+365 TMVDSGSNFTNPV

-393 FTDKNDKTVTLTY
+393 FTDKNGKTTTLTY
-406 GSGSNVYF
+406 GYGSTVYF

-426 TVNTGYKKLNIK
+426 TIGTGYKKLNIK
-438 AGQTKYKTYELQ
+438 AGQTKFKTYELQ

-468 GKTRYYLDPKHTT
+468 GKSRYYLDPKHTT

-503 LLDRGTLTI
+503 LLDRETLTI

-525 SNIDWSNQDYFMLT
+525 SDINWSNQDYFMLT

-566 KFSNEVIVKITGGQG
+566 KFSNEVIVKITGGTG
-581 GSIQSYDVTP
+581 GGVQSYDVTP

-614 NETFTTQLPTV
+614 NEAFTTQLPTV

-667 PKHVINQTVSIKYI
+667 PKHVINQTVSIQYI

>member
-1 MIKLAKV
+1 MVNYNQKYKNEVIVTISENDGTVFDSTVSDNRFFSAIGQKTSGNLNNVSDVKRIDVWAVKPDAILNLEDGSIKVYDDDGLLANLNLSGLSSKQWSSIGSNLI
-8 KFNSKLKDVVFFVAY
+8 KHLRFGNRDTNIRFDNFNDMD
-23 GPNGMYFENVDDQKI
+23 GMTQNISDLMDSDNV
-38 LHRTDGQDL
+38 
-47 YTSRSYPIDGVSF
+47 VSF
-60 YTTKLGYSFVP
+60 DLKTTTPSDVKCNYTTGNHSYIKGQSF
-71 NVALNL
+71 NL
-77 GLTGANPPSIN
+77 TF
-88 LNGGNKST
+88 
-96 ENWYLELYGWN
+96 
-107 STLNTANDVFTLT
+107 D
-120 NRSSDYIQSND
+120 
-131 DAMDGSTI
+131 
-139 SYTIDKVSV
+139 
-148 PSDIQ
+148 
-153 TNLVTGD
+153 
-160 TTVFNRLIVNFAGNI
+160 GNI
-175 AKGDKLTVKYG
+175 KKGDKIIIKRSGRNDAISNILFDTDFIFSNLGFNGV
-186 NETITTNI
+186 TNAEFI
-194 IENAT
+194 
-199 NVSATWTA
+199 
-207 SHIPDGTHWSFEY
+207 Y
-220 THGEAPQP
+220 THGDTPQP

-234 TYKLVSTLQNAK
+234 T
-246 IIEPQPIE
+246 
-254 DDYGKLSYYL
+254 
-264 DPKHTTIKLQAND
+264 
-277 GYSFD
+277 
-282 SDGSLK
+282 
-288 YNRSRFNKATLT
+288 
-300 IKATHTN
+300 
-307 TATITLPTDIDWS
+307 
-320 SQQYFMLTMSAVKS
+320 
-334 ENVETPKPPK
+334 
-344 PVEKTT
+344 T
-350 VEFTSSDDGIQWQNA
+350 VEFTSADDGIQWQNA
-365 TMIDSGSNFTNPV
+365 TMVDSGSNFTNPV

-393 FTDKNDKTVTLTY
+393 FTDKTNKTTTLTY
-406 GSGSNVYF
+406 GSGSTIYF
-414 DGDTPNKTTWNL
+414 DGDNSEKNKWNL
-426 TVNTGYKKLNIK
+426 TINTGYKKLNIK
-438 AGQTKYKTYELQ
+438 AGQTKYKTYKLEP
-450 TTLQNA
+450 TLQNA

-481 IKLQAND
+481 VTLQAND

-495 GSLTYQRD
+495 GSLTYHLN
-503 LLDRGTLTI
+503 LLDQETLTI

-525 SNIDWSNQDYFMLT
+525 PNIDWSAQNVFMLT

-566 KFSNEVIVKITGGQG
+566 KFSNEVIVRITGGTG
-581 GSIQSYDVTP
+581 GGVQSYDVTP
-591 YINNLIMLPFNV
+591 YINNLIMIPFNV

-625 DNNYLTVDLGK
+625 DDNYLTVDLGK

-667 PKHVINQTVSIKYI
+667 PKHVINQTVSIQYI

-689 TINLSNNDDLF
+689 TINLSNGDDIF

-788 LQNILETGVKIK
+788 LQNLLETGVKIK